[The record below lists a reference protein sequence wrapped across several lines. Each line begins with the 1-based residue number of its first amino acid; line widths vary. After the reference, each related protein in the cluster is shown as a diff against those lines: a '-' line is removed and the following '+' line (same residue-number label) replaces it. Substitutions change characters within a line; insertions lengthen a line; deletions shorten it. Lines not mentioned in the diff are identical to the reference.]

1 MVAEIE
7 DVCFRFLTIFVLMIC
22 TGVCAYWRSRYR
34 TRYVSARSLVWSAL
48 DPYSLSTN
56 FPNFSTATT
65 LEPRIIQHFQPI
77 NWQRHRDFL
86 TNLRTSRISR
96 RNPMVSSLGLVRG
109 NGRLTLQPTLMPG
122 IVEGAQNS
130 VLHSSAMISNGR
142 EISLSTFVPHPPSYA
157 EVLLNILV

>member
-34 TRYVSARSLVWSAL
+34 TRFVSARSLVWSAL
-48 DPYSLSTN
+48 DPYSLSSN

-86 TNLRTSRISR
+86 TNIQTSRISH
-96 RNPMVSSLGLVRG
+96 RNPTTSSLSLVHG
-109 NGRLTLQPTLMPG
+109 NGRLTLQPRVMSG
-122 IVEGAQNS
+122 IVEGAQDN
-130 VLHSSAMISNGR
+130 VLHGSAVISTGQ
-142 EISLSTFVPHPPSYA
+142 EISLSAFVPHPPSYD
-157 EVLLNILV
+157 EVPF